1 MIVMNKKLKIMFL
14 RIMLSAIFLVS
25 IMFLSVDG
33 WTKFFLFLIP
43 YFIIGWDVVYKTIK
57 HLCKFDL
64 LDENSLMFI
73 ATVGAFALGEYI
85 EAVVV
90 ILLYQI
96 GELFQSCA
104 VDYSRKSISS
114 LMDIRPDYANL
125 KRQNNIL
132 QVAPET
138 VNVGDI
144 IVVKPGEKIPLDGVI
159 KNGSSTLDT
168 SSMTGES
175 VPTFFNKGDEVVSG
189 YVNISGLLEVEVSK
203 VFSESTV
210 VKVLDL
216 IENAKNKKAK
226 SEEFIRKFAKYYTPC
241 VVLAA
246 FFLAVLP
253 TLVFSQDVG
262 VWIERALIFLVISCP
277 CALVISIP
285 MSLFGG
291 IGGASKNGILVKGGN
306 YLEMLS
312 RINTVVFDKTGTLTN
327 GTFDVIAIN
336 PVNMTESELIELAAL
351 AETHINNPIA
361 NSIKN
366 KYGVQNVDEHRI
378 KKVTQIDGMGVE
390 AIIDDNKVCL
400 GNSKFMEHNR
410 IVYDR
415 DLGNIGTIVYIALNG
430 KYVGNIVI
438 ADEIKV
444 NAKKAIEQLNSEGIE
459 NVVILTGDR
468 KTIAGSVAKKLGI
481 NNCYSELL
489 PNEKVEKLEKFIYNG
504 DCNSR
509 VAFVGD
515 GVNDAPALSL
525 ADVGISMGAIG
536 SQAAMEAADVVIMDD
551 NIQKIPMAIKISK
564 KTMNIVRQNIVFSL
578 GVKAVILSLGAV
590 GITNMWFAIFADVG
604 VSIIAILN
612 ALRALRIKTDQ

>member
-1 MIVMNKKLKIMFL
+1 MILMNQKQKVMFF
-14 RIMLSAIFLVS
+14 RILLSAIFLVS
-25 IMFLSVDG
+25 ILFFPVSG
-33 WTKFFLFLIP
+33 WIKFFLFLIP
-43 YFIIGWDVVYKTIK
+43 YFVIGWDVVYKTIK
-57 HLCKFDL
+57 HLCKLDL

-73 ATVGAFALGEYI
+73 ATVGAFALGEYA

-96 GELFQSCA
+96 GELFQNCA

-114 LMDIRPDYANL
+114 LMNIRPDYANL
-125 KRQNNIL
+125 KCENDIL
-132 QVAPET
+132 QVAPEN
-138 VNVGDI
+138 VKVGDI
-144 IVVKPGEKIPLDGVI
+144 IIVKPGEKIPLDGVI
-159 KNGSSTLDT
+159 EKGSSTLDT

-175 VPTFFNKGDEVVSG
+175 VPRFFDKGDSVISG
-189 YVNISGLLEVEVSK
+189 YVNISGLLEIRVNK
-203 VFSESTV
+203 VFGESTV

-226 SEEFIRKFAKYYTPC
+226 SENFIRKFAKYYTPC

-246 FFLAVLP
+246 LLLSIFPVILFN
-253 TLVFSQDVG
+253 QDFG

-306 YLEMLS
+306 YLETLS
-312 RINTVVFDKTGTLTN
+312 KINIVIFDKTGTLTS

-336 PVNMTESELIELAAL
+336 AINLTELELIEMAAL
-351 AETHINNPIA
+351 AEFHIDHPIA

-366 KYGVQNVDEHRI
+366 KYGQENIDESRI
-378 KKVTQIDGMGVE
+378 IKVTQIDGMGVE
-390 AIIDDNKVCL
+390 ALIDGNKICV

-410 IVYDR
+410 VKYDINY
-415 DLGNIGTIVYIALNG
+415 DIGTIVYVALNG
-430 KYVGNIVI
+430 EYVGNIVI
-438 ADEIKV
+438 SDEIKS
-444 NAKKAIEQLNSEGIE
+444 NSKKAIEKLKKENIE
-459 NVVILTGDR
+459 HVVMLTGDR
-468 KTIAGSVAKKLGI
+468 KAIGESVAKKLEI
-481 NNCYSELL
+481 DNCYSELL
-489 PNEKVEKLEKFIYNG
+489 PNEKVEKLEKYIHEDDGNKK
-504 DCNSR
+504 

-525 ADVGISMGAIG
+525 ADVGIAMGAIG

-551 NIQKIPMAIKISK
+551 DVGKIPMAVKISK
-564 KTMNIVRQNIVFSL
+564 KTMTIVRQNIVFSL
-578 GVKAVILSLGAV
+578 GVKAAILLLGAV

-612 ALRALRIKTDQ
+612 ALRSLRIKTS

>member
-1 MIVMNKKLKIMFL
+1 MMVMNKKLKIMFL
-14 RIMLSAIFLVS
+14 RVTLSAIFLVS

-73 ATVGAFALGEYI
+73 ATVGAFALGEYV

-96 GELFQSCA
+96 GELFQDYA

-125 KRQNNIL
+125 KRENDIL
-132 QVAPET
+132 QVAPDT

-144 IVVKPGEKIPLDGVI
+144 IVVKPGEKIPLDGI
-159 KNGSSTLDT
+159 IRSGSSTLDT

-175 VPTFFNKGDEVVSG
+175 VPKFFDKGDEVVSG
-189 YVNISGLLEVEVSK
+189 YVNISGLLEVEVIK
-203 VFSESTV
+203 AFSESTV
-210 VKVLDL
+210 VKVLNL

-226 SEEFIRKFAKYYTPC
+226 SEKFIRRFAKYYTPC

-246 FFLAVLP
+246 FLLAVVPVLI
-253 TLVFSQDVG
+253 FNQDLGTWV
-262 VWIERALIFLVISCP
+262 ERALIFLVISCP
-277 CALVISIP
+277 CALVISVP

-312 RINTVVFDKTGTLTN
+312 KINTVIFDKTGTLTN
-327 GTFDVIAIN
+327 GKFDVIDIN
-336 PVNMTESELIELAAL
+336 AVNLTESELIELAAL
-351 AETHINNPIA
+351 AEMHINNPIA

-366 KYGVQNVDEHRI
+366 KYGVQNVDESRI
-378 KKVTQIDGMGVE
+378 KKVTQVDGMGVE
-390 AIIDDNKVCL
+390 AIIDDNIVCL

-410 IVYDR
+410 VIYDSSL
-415 DLGNIGTIVYIALNG
+415 DNIGTVVYISLNG

-438 ADEIKV
+438 SDEIKV
-444 NAKKAIEQLNSEGIE
+444 NSKTAIEQLNDEGIE
-459 NVVILTGDR
+459 KLVILTGDR
-468 KTIAGSVAKKLGI
+468 KTIAESVAKKLEI

-489 PNEKVEKLEKFIYNG
+489 PNEKVEKLEQFINNNDRDG
-504 DCNSR
+504 R

-551 NIQKIPMAIKISK
+551 NIQKIPMAVKISR
-564 KTMNIVRQNIVFSL
+564 KTMNIVRQNIIFSL

-612 ALRALRIKTDQ
+612 ALRALRIKTN

>member
-1 MIVMNKKLKIMFL
+1 MMVMNQKLKIMFL
-14 RIMLSAIFLVS
+14 RVMLSAIFLVS
-25 IMFLSVDG
+25 IMFLPVDG
-33 WTKFFLFLIP
+33 WTRFFLFLIP

-57 HLCKFDL
+57 HLCKLDF

-73 ATVGAFALGEYI
+73 ATVGAFALGEYV

-96 GELFQSCA
+96 GELFQDCA

-114 LMDIRPDYANL
+114 LMDIRPEYANL
-125 KRQNNIL
+125 KSEKDIL
-132 QVAPET
+132 QVSPEK
-138 VNVGDI
+138 VNVGDV

-159 KNGSSTLDT
+159 KSGSSTLDT

-175 VPTFFNKGDEVVSG
+175 VPRCFNKGDQVVSG
-189 YVNISGLLEVEVSK
+189 CVNISGLLEIEVSK
-203 VFSESTV
+203 AFSESTV

-226 SEEFIRKFAKYYTPC
+226 SEKFIRRFAKYYTPC

-246 FFLAVLP
+246 FLLAIVP
-253 TLVFSQDVG
+253 TIVSSQDSG

-291 IGGASKNGILVKGGN
+291 IGGASRNGILVKGGN

-312 RINTVVFDKTGTLTN
+312 KINTVFFDKTGTLTN
-327 GTFDVIAIN
+327 GKFDVVSIT
-336 PVNMTESELIELAAL
+336 PVNLAESELIEIAAL

-361 NSIKN
+361 NSIKA
-366 KYGVQNVDEHRI
+366 KYIGQNMDESRI

-390 AIIDDNKVCL
+390 AIIDNNKVCL
-400 GNSKFMEHNR
+400 GNAKFMEHNG
-410 IVYDR
+410 VAYD
-415 DLGNIGTIVYIALNG
+415 DNLDDIGTVVYVALNG
-430 KYVGNIVI
+430 EYVGNIVI
-438 ADEIKV
+438 SDEIKV
-444 NAKKAIEQLNSEGIE
+444 NSKRAIEELHSEGIE
-459 NVVILTGDR
+459 NLIILTGDR
-468 KTIAGSVAKKLGI
+468 KTIAESVAKKLEI

-489 PNEKVEKLEKFIYNG
+489 PNEKVEKLEQFIHNG
-504 DCNSR
+504 DLDGR

-515 GVNDAPALSL
+515 GVNDAPVLSL
-525 ADVGISMGAIG
+525 ADIGISMGAIG

-551 NIQKIPMAIKISK
+551 NIQKIPMAIKISR
-564 KTMNIVRQNIVFSL
+564 KTMSIVRQNIVFSL

-612 ALRALRIKTDQ
+612 ALRALRIKTNK

>member
-1 MIVMNKKLKIMFL
+1 MVIMNQKQKVMFL
-14 RIMLSAIFLVS
+14 RILLSAIFLVS
-25 IMFLSVDG
+25 ILFFPVSG
-33 WTKFFLFLIP
+33 WIKFFLFLIP
-43 YFIIGWDVVYKTIK
+43 YFVIGWDVVYKTIK
-57 HLCKFDL
+57 HLCKLDL

-73 ATVGAFALGEYI
+73 ATVGAFALGEYA

-96 GELFQSCA
+96 GELFQNCA

-114 LMDIRPDYANL
+114 LMNIRPDYANL
-125 KRQNNIL
+125 KCENDIL
-132 QVAPET
+132 QVAPEK
-138 VNVGDI
+138 VKVGDI

-159 KNGSSTLDT
+159 EKGSSTLDT

-175 VPTFFNKGDEVVSG
+175 VPRFFDMGDSVISG
-189 YVNISGLLEVEVSK
+189 YVNISGLLEIRVNK
-203 VFSESTV
+203 VFGESTV
-210 VKVLDL
+210 VKVLNL

-226 SEEFIRKFAKYYTPC
+226 SENFIRKFAKYYTPC

-246 FFLAVLP
+246 LLLSIFPVILFN
-253 TLVFSQDVG
+253 QDFG

-306 YLEMLS
+306 YLETLS
-312 RINTVVFDKTGTLTN
+312 KINTVIFDKTGTLTS

-336 PVNMTESELIELAAL
+336 AINLTELELIEMAAL
-351 AETHINNPIA
+351 AEFHIDHPIA

-366 KYGVQNVDEHRI
+366 KYGQENIDESRI
-378 KKVTQIDGMGVE
+378 IKVTQIDGMGVE
-390 AIIDDNKVCL
+390 ALVDGKKICV

-410 IVYDR
+410 VKYDINY
-415 DLGNIGTIVYIALNG
+415 DIGTIVYVALNG
-430 KYVGNIVI
+430 EYVGNIVI
-438 ADEIKV
+438 SDEIKS
-444 NAKKAIEQLNSEGIE
+444 NSKKAIEKLKTENIE
-459 NVVILTGDR
+459 HVVMLTGDR
-468 KTIAGSVAKKLGI
+468 KDIGESVAKKLEI
-481 NNCYSELL
+481 DNCYSELL
-489 PNEKVEKLEKFIYNG
+489 PNEKVEKLEKYIHEDDGNKK
-504 DCNSR
+504 

-525 ADVGISMGAIG
+525 ADVGIAMGAIG

-551 NIQKIPMAIKISK
+551 DVGKIPMAVKISK
-564 KTMNIVRQNIVFSL
+564 KTMTIVRQNIVFSL
-578 GVKAVILSLGAV
+578 GVKAAILLLGAV

-612 ALRALRIKTDQ
+612 ALRSLRIKMS

>member
-1 MIVMNKKLKIMFL
+1 MIVMNKKQKVMFI
-14 RIMLSAIFLVS
+14 RILLSAIFLISILFFPVS
-25 IMFLSVDG
+25 G

-57 HLCKFDL
+57 HLCKLDL

-73 ATVGAFALGEYI
+73 ATVGAFALGEYA

-96 GELFQSCA
+96 GELFQNCA

-125 KRQNNIL
+125 KCENDVL
-132 QVAPET
+132 KVAPET

-144 IVVKPGEKIPLDGVI
+144 IVVKPGEKIPLDGI
-159 KNGSSTLDT
+159 IEKGSSTLDT

-175 VPTFFNKGDEVVSG
+175 IPKFFDKGDLVISG
-189 YVNISGLLEVEVSK
+189 YVNISGLLEIRVNK
-203 VFSESTV
+203 VFGESTV

-226 SEEFIRKFAKYYTPC
+226 SENFIRKFAKCYTPC

-246 FFLAVLP
+246 FLLAIFPSLI
-253 TLVFSQDVG
+253 FNQDFG

-291 IGGASKNGILVKGGN
+291 IGGASKNGVLVKGGN
-306 YLEMLS
+306 YLETLS
-312 RINTVVFDKTGTLTN
+312 KIHTLIFDKTGTLTS
-327 GTFDVIAIN
+327 GTFDVIDINAIN
-336 PVNMTESELIELAAL
+336 LTEPELIELAAL
-351 AETHINNPIA
+351 AEFHINHPIA
-361 NSIKN
+361 NSIKR
-366 KYGVQNVDEHRI
+366 KYGCEDIDESRI
-378 KKVTQIDGMGVE
+378 TKVTQIDGMGVE
-390 AIIDDNKVCL
+390 ALIDGNKVCV

-410 IVYDR
+410 INYDVNY
-415 DLGNIGTIVYIALNG
+415 DIGTIVYIALNG
-430 KYVGNIVI
+430 KYIGNIVI
-438 ADEIKV
+438 ADEIKE
-444 NAKKAIEQLNSEGIE
+444 NSKKAIEQLNSEGIE
-459 NVVILTGDR
+459 KLVMLTGDR
-468 KTIAGSVAKKLGI
+468 KSIGESVAKKLQI
-481 NNCYSELL
+481 NSCYSELL
-489 PNEKVEKLEKFIYNG
+489 PNEKVEKLEQYIHRENG
-504 DCNSR
+504 R
-509 VAFVGD
+509 KTVAFVGD

-525 ADVGISMGAIG
+525 ADVGIAMGAIG

-551 NIQKIPMAIKISK
+551 DVGKIPIAIKISK
-564 KTMNIVRQNIVFSL
+564 KTMTIVRQNIVFSL
-578 GVKAVILSLGAV
+578 GVKAAILLLGAA

-604 VSIIAILN
+604 VSIVAILN
-612 ALRALRIKTDQ
+612 ALRSLRIKSNQ

>member
-1 MIVMNKKLKIMFL
+1 MKVMNKKLKIMFL
-14 RIMLSAIFLVS
+14 RVTLSAIFLVS
-25 IMFLSVDG
+25 IMFISVDG

-73 ATVGAFALGEYI
+73 ATVGAFALGEYV

-96 GELFQSCA
+96 GELFQDYA

-125 KRQNNIL
+125 KCENNIL
-132 QVAPET
+132 QVAPDT
-138 VNVGDI
+138 VNVGDV
-144 IVVKPGEKIPLDGVI
+144 IVVKPGEKIPLDGI
-159 KNGSSTLDT
+159 IRSGSSTLDT

-175 VPTFFNKGDEVVSG
+175 VPKFFDKGDEVVSG

-203 VFSESTV
+203 AFSESTV
-210 VKVLDL
+210 VKVLNL

-226 SEEFIRKFAKYYTPC
+226 SEKFIRRFAKYYTPC

-246 FFLAVLP
+246 FLLAVVPVLI
-253 TLVFSQDVG
+253 LNQDMGIWV
-262 VWIERALIFLVISCP
+262 ERALIFLVISCP
-277 CALVISIP
+277 CALVISVP

-312 RINTVVFDKTGTLTN
+312 KINTVIFDKTGTLTN
-327 GTFDVIAIN
+327 GKFDIIDIN
-336 PVNMTESELIELAAL
+336 AVNLTESELIELAAL
-351 AETHINNPIA
+351 AEMHINNPIA

-366 KYGVQNVDEHRI
+366 KYGIQNVDESRI
-378 KKVTQIDGMGVE
+378 KKVTQVDGMGVE
-390 AIIDDNKVCL
+390 AIVDDNIVCL

-410 IVYDR
+410 VIYDSSF
-415 DLGNIGTIVYIALNG
+415 DSIGTVVYISLNG

-438 ADEIKV
+438 SDEIKV
-444 NAKKAIEQLNSEGIE
+444 NSKTAIKQLNDEGIE
-459 NVVILTGDR
+459 KLVILTGDR
-468 KTIAGSVAKKLGI
+468 KTIAESVAKKLEI

-489 PNEKVEKLEKFIYNG
+489 PNEKVEKLEQFINHNYR
-504 DCNSR
+504 DSK

-551 NIQKIPMAIKISK
+551 NIQKIPMAVKISR
-564 KTMNIVRQNIVFSL
+564 KTMNIVRQNIIFSL

-612 ALRALRIKTDQ
+612 ALRALRIKTN

>member
-1 MIVMNKKLKIMFL
+1 MMVMNKKLKIMFL
-14 RIMLSAIFLVS
+14 RVMLSAIFLVS
-25 IMFLSVDG
+25 IMFLPVDG

-57 HLCKFDL
+57 HLCKLDL

-114 LMDIRPDYANL
+114 LMNIRPDYANL
-125 KRQNNIL
+125 KSENDIL

-159 KNGSSTLDT
+159 KSGSSTLDT

-175 VPTFFNKGDEVVSG
+175 VPKFFNKGDKVVSG
-189 YVNISGLLEVEVSK
+189 YVNISGLLEIEVNK
-203 VFSESTV
+203 TFSESTV

-226 SEEFIRKFAKYYTPC
+226 SEEFIRRFAKYYTPF
-241 VVLAA
+241 VVLSA
-246 FFLAVLP
+246 FLLAVFP
-253 TLVFSQDVG
+253 TIIFSQDAG

-291 IGGASKNGILVKGGN
+291 IGGASKKGILVKGGN

-312 RINTVVFDKTGTLTN
+312 KINTVFFDKTGTLTN
-327 GTFDVIAIN
+327 GKFDVVNIN
-336 PVNMTESELIELAAL
+336 PINLTESELIELAAL

-361 NSIKN
+361 NSIKS
-366 KYGVQNVDEHRI
+366 KYGVQNVDEARI

-390 AIIDDNKVCL
+390 AIIDNDKVCL
-400 GNSKFMEHNR
+400 GNSKFMDHNR
-410 IVYDR
+410 IDYDVNY
-415 DLGNIGTIVYIALNG
+415 DIGTVVYIALNG
-430 KYVGNIVI
+430 EYVGNIVI
-438 ADEIKV
+438 SDEIKSNSK
-444 NAKKAIEQLNSEGIE
+444 NAIKNLKKENIE
-459 NVVILTGDR
+459 NIIMLTGDR
-468 KTIAGSVAKKLGI
+468 KIIAESVAKKLEI
-481 NNCYSELL
+481 NDCYSELL
-489 PNEKVEKLEKFIYNG
+489 PNEKVEKLEQFINTG
-504 DCNSR
+504 NCDGR

-604 VSIIAILN
+604 VSIIAVLN
-612 ALRALRIKTDQ
+612 ALRALRIKTNQ